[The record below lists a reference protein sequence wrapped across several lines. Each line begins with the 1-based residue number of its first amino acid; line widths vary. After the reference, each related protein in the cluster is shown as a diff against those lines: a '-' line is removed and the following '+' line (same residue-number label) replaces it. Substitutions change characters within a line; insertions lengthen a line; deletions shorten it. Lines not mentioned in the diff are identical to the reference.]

1 MNKIFRP
8 DFIFESAL
16 EITADFYKENGIKA
30 VIFDIDDTLCP
41 HGEKE
46 PTETAKAV
54 VEAAR
59 EAGVRVA
66 FLSNNKKE
74 RNEFYSPLTVSANKP
89 SKRGYLAV
97 CREFDVKEEE
107 TLSVGDQIFTDVWG
121 ANRAGMKS
129 ALVTPISDYKNPIIA
144 IKRLLEK
151 PLLRKYKGK

>member
-16 EITADFYKENGIKA
+16 EITANFYKENGIKA

-41 HGEKE
+41 HGEME

-97 CREFDVKEEE
+97 CREFDVKAEE